1 MPSEA
6 PLSPVLHH
14 RAERLVYPALSRRAG
29 GLSIGVNLFPEG
41 KVCDFDCP
49 YCEVPPARAPV
60 ANGTGEIPGVPP
72 AGRVDLAE
80 LRAALDSTLARAPGR
95 FGVPVI
101 DVCFS
106 GDGEP
111 TLSPDLVPALAI
123 AAEARDRLAPT
134 ASLVLI
140 TNSAS
145 LGDAA
150 LARALADAVDR
161 FGLDVWAKLDAYDE
175 ARYRAINAGAR
186 SFDKVALALR
196 DFSRERPVTLQSM
209 FCSIDG
215 KAPTARDIEGLLSL
229 AARLRESGSRF
240 REFHIYTQARPAFSG
255 RTAPLADQDL
265 LVIGERAAEVLPG
278 LRVRVFGEL
287 SELLP

>member
-1 MPSEA
+1 MPADA
-6 PLSPVLHH
+6 PLSPILHH

-29 GLSIGVNLFPEG
+29 GLSIGINLFPEG

-60 ANGTGEIPGVPP
+60 ANASGEVPGVPP
-72 AGRVDLAE
+72 AGRIDLDE

-101 DVCFS
+101 DVSFS

-123 AAEARDRLAPT
+123 AAEVRDRLAPT

-140 TNSAS
+140 TNAAS
-145 LGDAA
+145 LGDPELAKA
-150 LARALADAVDR
+150 LRDAIDR
-161 FGLDVWAKLDAYDE
+161 FGLDVWAKLDADNE
-175 ARYRAINAGAR
+175 ARYRVMNAGAR
-186 SFDKVALALR
+186 SFDKVVLALR

-209 FCSIDG
+209 FCSVDG
-215 KAPTARDIEGLLSL
+215 KGPSARDIEGLLSL
-229 AARLRESGSRF
+229 AARLKESGSRF
-240 REFHIYTQARPAFSG
+240 REYHIYTQARPAFSG

-265 LVIGERAAEVLPG
+265 LVIGERAVEALPG